1 MATLQDKYR
10 KEVVPALKSS
20 RGYANVM
27 QIPRL
32 TKIVVNMGINS
43 QTDKDTFKALVEDL
57 GRITGQRPQVT
68 KTTKSIANFKL
79 REGQPVGARV
89 TLRGARMYEFLERL
103 IHAALPRIRD
113 FRGIPNR
120 GFDGRGCYTLGLKE
134 QTIFPEVDPDQV
146 KKVQGMDITLVTTA
160 KTNEEAREL
169 LKGLGM
175 PFANTQSQAA

>member
-1 MATLQDKYR
+1 MLQDKYR
-10 KEVVPALKSS
+10 KDVAPQLRTS
-20 RGYANVM
+20 RGYKNVM

-32 TKIVVNMGINS
+32 TKVVVNMGINT
-43 QTDKDTFKALVEDL
+43 QVDKDTFKVLVEDL

-68 KTTKSIANFKL
+68 TSRKSIANFKL

-103 IHAALPRIRD
+103 IHVALPRIRD

-134 QTIFPEVDPDQV
+134 QTIFPEIDPDQV
-146 KKVQGMDITLVTTA
+146 KKVQGMDITVVTTA
-160 KTNEEAREL
+160 KTDDEAREL
-169 LKGLGM
+169 LKLMGM
-175 PFANTQSQAA
+175 PFANA